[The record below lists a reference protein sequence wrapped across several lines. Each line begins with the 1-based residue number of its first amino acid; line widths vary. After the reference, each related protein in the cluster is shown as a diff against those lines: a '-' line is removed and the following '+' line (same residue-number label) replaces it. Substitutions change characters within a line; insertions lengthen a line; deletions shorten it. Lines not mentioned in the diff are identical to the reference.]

1 MMQSVNST
9 NFNFDDDKPQTPYW
23 EFKESFKQSYFEY
36 CKTTKRQGMEFMF
49 RLFDKSII
57 KIIKNENNDLINEDI
72 AVMVNNWLELDKK
85 DIAIILPGL
94 DTFYKEIN
102 GSKKWYIPLVYITR
116 EDYYD
121 EAYRKSHWNMPKGTK
136 FGEVCLDQ
144 TLSEVVLDVIEQ
156 VRMLL
161 RNRNEELKSLKSIE
175 KTPNLENCDY
185 ESEEPKN
192 IKKRR

>member
-23 EFKESFKQSYFEY
+23 EFKNSFKKTYFEFGY
-36 CKTTKRQGMEFMF
+36 VASKRGMEVMF
-49 RLFDKSII
+49 RDFDKSIV
-57 KIIKNENNDLINEDI
+57 KIIETNDLINNDI
-72 AVMVNNWLELDKK
+72 STIVNNWLELDKQ
-85 DIAIILPGL
+85 DIAITLPGL

-102 GSKKWYIPLVYITR
+102 GNKKLYIPLVYITR
-116 EDYYD
+116 KDYYD
-121 EAYRKSHWNMPKGTK
+121 EIYRKSHWNMPKGTK